1 MAIKHELMPIFKDLS
16 ADNLLEKCLHG
27 QTQNVNE
34 ALYRVIWQKCPKAVY
49 ISRNVVEIAT
59 ASAVIN
65 FNDGAHGIEEVMKRL
80 GIIPGKFM
88 VRHGRKK
95 NLHRINDSLKK
106 ASKTGKQR
114 RKKLRAMKKGYED
127 KEKEKEGEIYKSGSY

>member
-1 MAIKHELMPIFKDLS
+1 M
-16 ADNLLEKCLHG
+16 
-27 QTQNVNE
+27 
-34 ALYRVIWQKCPKAVY
+34 Y

-65 FNDGAHGIEEVMKRL
+65 FNDGAHGIEEVMKCV

-95 NLHRINDSLKK
+95 NLQRINDSLKK
-106 ASKTGKQR
+106 ASNTGKQG

-127 KEKEKEGEIYKSGSY
+127 KEEEGEIYKSGSY